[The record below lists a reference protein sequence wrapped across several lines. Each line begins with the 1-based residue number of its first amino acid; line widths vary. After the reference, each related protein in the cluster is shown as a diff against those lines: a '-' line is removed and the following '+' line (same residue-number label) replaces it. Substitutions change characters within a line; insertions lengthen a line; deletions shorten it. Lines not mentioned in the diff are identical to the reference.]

1 MRRLLLPLLVMLGA
15 LPGTAAETPAAWLRS
30 HAIPLASVEPSA
42 DDSDIA
48 PLLPLFANAHI
59 IALGD
64 ATHGTHEFYAVKQR
78 LIRFLVKHDS
88 VRTIAFEAP
97 FAEFEAIRDYVRTG
111 AGDPSALLRSDD
123 YFFWNT
129 DEVLDTIR
137 WVRAWNAA
145 GNPPVD
151 VVGIDPFHTRTTIA
165 RLLSMLDGD
174 WRADA
179 ARDYACLSRLTIAAS
194 QRAREA
200 CHASVMGV
208 RPRLESRHA
217 SAEVLYAA
225 RLTEEGE
232 ESLNRD
238 SAMAENIERL
248 AERSGAGNFVVW
260 GHNEHFGRSTRSA
273 GQMLAERYG
282 AGYMAVG
289 TIALEGSFNAEDP
302 DEGFVS
308 QMPMSNPTPDDF
320 AALFATASMPRMI
333 VPLHDPLP
341 PWLGEAHPV
350 RIAGSSSR
358 TTVTVDENL
367 ARRFDAVIYIESTT
381 PARLR
386 Q

>member
-1 MRRLLLPLLVMLGA
+1 MRRLLLPLLVILGA
-15 LPGTAAETPAAWLRS
+15 LPGTAADAPATWLRT
-30 HAIPLASVEPSA
+30 HAIPLTSVEPSA
-42 DDSDIA
+42 DDSDLA
-48 PLLPLFANAHI
+48 PLLPLFANARI

-111 AGDPSALLRSDD
+111 AGDPAALLRSDD

-165 RLLSMLDGD
+165 RVLSMID
-174 WRADA
+174 ADA
-179 ARDYACLSRLTIAAS
+179 ARGYACVSQLTVASS
-194 QRAREA
+194 QRARDA

-208 RPRLESRHA
+208 RPLLESRHV
-217 SAEVLYAA
+217 SADVLYAA
-225 RLTEEGE
+225 RLVEEGE

-238 SAMAENIERL
+238 SAMAENLERL

-260 GHNEHFGRSTRSA
+260 GHNEHFGRAARSA

-282 AGYMAVG
+282 AGYVAVG

-302 DEGFVS
+302 DEGLVS
-308 QMPMSNPTPDDF
+308 PMPMSEATSDDF

-333 VPLHDPLP
+333 VPLRDPLP
-341 PWLGEAHPV
+341 PWLGETHPV

-358 TTVTVDENL
+358 TTVLVDENL
-367 ARRFDAVIYIESTT
+367 AKRFDAVIYIESTT
-381 PARLR
+381 PAHLR
-386 Q
+386 